1 MSDQVKAVL
10 MPWSNGINTV
20 SEQFAG
26 LERTAGQLA
35 SEGQRVKGEVDRL
48 VASLCQDPD
57 ACVEETYDLL
67 KQHGKRSYRSYTMP
81 RLMNTFLVRF
91 SRKDF

>member
-67 KQHGKRSYRSYTMP
+67 KQHGELSLESNTMP
-81 RLMNTFLVRF
+81 RLINTLTNQF